1 MSVGKLFHVI
11 HVSEALGPL
20 DAWYDRVFGAHH
32 GMMDGHYLPREERMG
47 SLLVVADAVIET
59 AAPAD
64 RPAARTAP
72 IGRFFSRFGRH
83 WHSLAWY
90 CDDVAE
96 MWDRLTEAGIRV
108 FLPGRVTGRRPDH
121 GDIYTHPRDTF
132 TQLEF
137 YEPSPR
143 EGGPH
148 GPGRFADPRF
158 ESGWPA
164 RWAAGPNPLGIEALS
179 HATVVVPDL
188 GKAAAV
194 YVDAVGGTLL
204 HEKTSAETGTRSIFV
219 QIGAELI
226 VELAM
231 PVAMPVAVPV
241 AVPPAGAR
249 DAAAGGAAALA
260 RRDLEANGPACHA
273 LTFVVSELDR
283 AADHLRRS
291 GVGLLWH
298 GTEALMTD
306 PAHTF
311 GAPFRFTTRRIP
323 GGPPG

>member
-1 MSVGKLFHVI
+1 MDPGAVSVGRLFHVI

-20 DAWYDRVFGAHH
+20 DAWYDRVFAPHH
-32 GMMDGHYLPREERMG
+32 GMMDRHYLPREERMG
-47 SLLVVADAVIET
+47 SLLVIADAVIET

-72 IGRFFSRFGRH
+72 IGRFFARFGRH

-96 MWDRLTEAGIRV
+96 MWDRLTDAGIRV
-108 FLPGRVTGRRPDH
+108 FLPGRVADRRPVD

-137 YEPSPR
+137 YQPSTS
-143 EGGPH
+143 GGTY
-148 GPGRFADPRF
+148 GPGYSADPRF
-158 ESGWPA
+158 EPGWPL
-164 RWAAGPNPLGIEALS
+164 RWAAAPNPLGIESLAY
-179 HATVVVPDL
+179 ATVVVPDL

-204 HEKTSAETGTRSIFV
+204 HEEASAETGTRSIFV
-219 QIGAELI
+219 QIGTELI

-231 PVAMPVAVPV
+231 PTP
-241 AVPPAGAR
+241 GTR
-249 DAAAGGAAALA
+249 DAAVGAGATLA
-260 RRDLEANGPACHA
+260 RRDLEANGPTCHA
-273 LTFVVSELDR
+273 LTFAVSDLDR
-283 AADHLRRS
+283 AADHLRRC
-291 GVGLLWH
+291 GIGLLWQ
-298 GTEALMTD
+298 GSDTLMAD

-323 GGPPG
+323 THLPL